1 MRLIVSVKRE
11 SNVPH
16 TIRIQVQRS
25 GFFDISLC
33 SWCLKSLIL
42 IFAEPRPQTLS
53 MIHMYKSRLAGS
65 INYVVMLSTS
75 LVSS

>member
-33 SWCLKSLIL
+33 SRCLESLKFL
-42 IFAEPRPQTLS
+42 FSQS
-53 MIHMYKSRLAGS
+53 LARKPS
-65 INYVVMLSTS
+65 Q
-75 LVSS
+75 